1 MRLPL
6 GRTVWNSAT
15 QVTGSPHLLPKTF
28 FMGGIDTVIVDLYN
42 HWPNPDAEL
51 AIFCSGPHQG
61 VAALA
66 QIFTPD
72 RMAAR

>member
-1 MRLPL
+1 ME
-6 GRTVWNSAT
+6 
-15 QVTGSPHLLPKTF
+15 
-28 FMGGIDTVIVDLYN
+28 LYN

-51 AIFCSGPHQG
+51 AIFCSGPHQC

-66 QIFTPD
+66 QTFTPD